1 MDVLAAAGSADR
13 RPHFPAE
20 LSGGEQQRVVTALAL
35 VKEPRVLLADEPTGN
50 LDEDTKSENMS
61 LLETVRANRERTLAI
76 AIHPSNVAR
85 RAPRTAM
92 VNRGQLTLNPN
103 QVMRPATVNME
114 PT

>member
-1 MDVLAAAGSADR
+1 M
-13 RPHFPAE
+13 
-20 LSGGEQQRVVTALAL
+20 VTALAL